1 MIVDRKYLVLIM
13 RNKKD
18 KQFHYINKTIIK
30 EIDNSLFPYIYYVS
44 YIIDSTKAFNLG
56 TIFVGYY
63 KKVITVRDL
72 TFFIDAVK
80 EIINVY
86 REKSGNIVILSYTLL
101 ENK

>member
-1 MIVDRKYLVLIM
+1 M

-18 KQFHYINKTIIK
+18 KQFHSINKTIVK
-30 EIDNSLFPYIYYVS
+30 EIDNDLFPYIYYVS

-63 KKVITVRDL
+63 KKVITVKDF
-72 TFFIDAVK
+72 TSFIDAVK

-86 REKSGNIVILSYTLL
+86 REKSNNIVILSYNLL